1 MPRVGRRHDSTPVRG
16 YGIIGNVWRG
26 KPARWSCIVVVD
38 HYSQS
43 NAQVTRFGNGMT
55 VALERLPYL
64 RSATVSVWVRA
75 GSMHETPEE
84 NGIAHFIEHLLFKG
98 TKTRSAHDLMDAIEG
113 RGGHFNAYTS
123 RGYTC
128 YYIRILQ
135 EHVPVAIEI
144 LSDIVK
150 NSLFNDMDKE
160 RGVILEEIASAED
173 TPDDLIHDLLSEFHW
188 PGHALGR
195 PIAGTE
201 DTVSAISREMVN
213 DYFTRSYNPSN
224 TFFVIVGNFDEERV
238 LAQLQTEFEG
248 EAPGPLNLPG
258 EPPVFNAG
266 SEIHEREISQCHV
279 TLAYP
284 GPALGTA
291 DRYICDLTSTVLGG
305 GSTSRLFERIRED
318 EGLAY
323 NIQSFHSFYP
333 GAGVLGVYAAVAP
346 ENYHRCMELIYEEIR
361 KLRDAGLE
369 EEELRKN
376 REQLKGYMLMSL
388 ESTSARASRIGKSL
402 MHYGRIIGVDE
413 VLGHLESV
421 SPDDV
426 QRFCREV
433 FTVGN
438 TAHVVLGPEDGPELA
453 EIAL

>member
-1 MPRVGRRHDSTPVRG
+1 
-16 YGIIGNVWRG
+16 
-26 KPARWSCIVVVD
+26 
-38 HYSQS
+38 
-43 NAQVTRFGNGMT
+43 
-55 VALERLPYL
+55 
-64 RSATVSVWVRA
+64 
-75 GSMHETPEE
+75 
-84 NGIAHFIEHLLFKG
+84 
-98 TKTRSAHDLMDAIEG
+98 
-113 RGGHFNAYTS
+113 
-123 RGYTC
+123 
-128 YYIRILQ
+128 
-135 EHVPVAIEI
+135 
-144 LSDIVK
+144 
-150 NSLFNDMDKE
+150 
-160 RGVILEEIASAED
+160 
-173 TPDDLIHDLLSEFHW
+173 
-188 PGHALGR
+188 
-195 PIAGTE
+195 
-201 DTVSAISREMVN
+201 
-213 DYFTRSYNPSN
+213 
-224 TFFVIVGNFDEERV
+224 
-238 LAQLQTEFEG
+238 
-248 EAPGPLNLPG
+248 
-258 EPPVFNAG
+258 VFNAG